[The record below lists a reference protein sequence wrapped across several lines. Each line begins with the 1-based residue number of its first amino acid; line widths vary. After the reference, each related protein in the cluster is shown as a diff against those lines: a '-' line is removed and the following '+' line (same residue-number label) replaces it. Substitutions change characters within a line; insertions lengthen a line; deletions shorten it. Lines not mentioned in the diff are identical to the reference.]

1 MKSSCRRSPS
11 PRSSPLVGR
20 AGAFALLAAANLM
33 WSGNWI
39 LGRALRE
46 SFDPIALNFWRWLVA
61 LLVMA
66 PFAARAAWEKRA
78 VVRRNAGLLAFLA
91 LAGVVTFQAL
101 VYLGLESTTAI
112 NAVLINASAP
122 VFIVICSWAVDRERA
137 GWRQIG
143 GMLISFL
150 GVLVIVCQGEPA
162 RLAQLE
168 IHRGDAWILLAM
180 PIWGIYSVLVRRVP
194 SELRGA
200 ALTFVLAAIGV
211 AMLLPLYF
219 ASAPRGPLRWPS
231 EAEAGAVLYVA
242 IAASV
247 LAFICWNR
255 GVAVVGANAAGFT
268 LPLLPAFGTVLAIL
282 LLGESFRAF
291 HGAGFATILAGVLL
305 ATWRHREKI

>member
-1 MKSSCRRSPS
+1 MA
-11 PRSSPLVGR
+11 GR

-39 LGRALRE
+39 LGRALRDA
-46 SFDPIALNFWRWLVA
+46 FDPVALNFWRWLVA
-61 LLVMA
+61 VAVMA
-66 PFAARAAWEKRA
+66 PFALRAAWQRRA
-78 VVRRNAGLLAFLA
+78 LIRRHFALLAFLA
-91 LAGVVTFQAL
+91 LAGVSVFQSL
-101 VYLGLESTTAI
+101 VYLGLETTTAI

-150 GVLVIVCQGEPA
+150 GVLIIVCQGEAA
-162 RLAQLE
+162 RLLQLE

-180 PIWGIYSVLVRRVP
+180 PIWGIYSVLVRRCP
-194 SELRGA
+194 PELRGA
-200 ALTFVLAAIGV
+200 ALTFVLSVIGV
-211 AMLLPLYF
+211 AILLPLYF
-219 ASAPRGPLRWPS
+219 AVAPRGPLRWPS
-231 EAEAGAVLYVA
+231 GAEAAAVLYVA

-268 LPLLPAFGTVLAIL
+268 LPLLPAFGTLLAIFV
-282 LLGESFRAF
+282 LGEAFRGYHA
-291 HGAGFATILAGVLL
+291 AGFATILAGVLL
-305 ATWRHREKI
+305 ATWRPTARP